1 MQMTASTP
9 EAMTL
14 ISPHKT
20 AARRVAGRLLAAS
33 VLAGSMLVGGCTIGD
48 ENGASNADGTDSA
61 GPAATSDP
69 ADHAGKGGAGETSAS
84 TASDAGTGSADKSF
98 EPDKDGFGAV
108 SGEKDSY
115 IVPDE
120 SPLPPGTA
128 LDISPE
134 EPTPGE
140 YFNFQ
145 VCSAAYSFSLP
156 DGRKYAVTASHCGK
170 EGDTVWAGQENR
182 KFKYPAEPIGHVVY
196 SDLYAGES
204 HDLDVALIELTG
216 DAEYYTP
223 SYSDTAVAESLRK
236 LPDEVCKLGRSTDI
250 TCGKVTGD
258 KEKGTLNTKEEKLES
273 TSARAHMC
281 AKTGDSGGPV
291 YTDVD
296 GMRVIVGIVSGTTE
310 KLGDDEECTA
320 DRDIGLSFT
329 PIVDV
334 QRVIED
340 QLGETAGHL
349 VENEAA

>member
-1 MQMTASTP
+1 MQLTASTP

-128 LDISPE
+128 LDL
-134 EPTPGE
+134 
-140 YFNFQ
+140 
-145 VCSAAYSFSLP
+145 SLI
-156 DGRKYAVTASHCGK
+156 H
-170 EGDTVWAGQENR
+170 
-182 KFKYPAEPIGHVVY
+182 I
-196 SDLYAGES
+196 
-204 HDLDVALIELTG
+204 
-216 DAEYYTP
+216 
-223 SYSDTAVAESLRK
+223 
-236 LPDEVCKLGRSTDI
+236 
-250 TCGKVTGD
+250 
-258 KEKGTLNTKEEKLES
+258 
-273 TSARAHMC
+273 
-281 AKTGDSGGPV
+281 
-291 YTDVD
+291 
-296 GMRVIVGIVSGTTE
+296 
-310 KLGDDEECTA
+310 
-320 DRDIGLSFT
+320 
-329 PIVDV
+329 
-334 QRVIED
+334 
-340 QLGETAGHL
+340 
-349 VENEAA
+349 